1 MRYGYRREVLDM
13 WDDYLFPQSVDE
25 ALDMLQAHDGGA
37 RIIAGGTD
45 LALQSQRGR
54 VEARVMVDIT
64 RITGL
69 DEIEERDGRIYIGA
83 QVTHA
88 LVAASPLV
96 RARGRVLA
104 EACSS
109 VGGPQIRNV
118 GTLVGNV
125 MNALP
130 AADGAIALTALNA
143 EAEVAEASGR
153 RWMPILDLYAGVGR
167 STVDSRRAMVTQLRF
182 ATLGDHDG
190 SAFERLA
197 KRKALILPILNT
209 GVTFW
214 MDTGSVREAR
224 IAIGPVAV
232 TPFVA
237 EEAAQFLAGRTPDGG
252 TIDEAA
258 RLAARAAQP
267 RYSLLRGSAEYR
279 KAMVEV
285 LVRRALGR
293 AAAQISGEEA
303 QNANS

>member
-1 MRYGYRREVLDM
+1 M
-13 WDDYLFPQSVDE
+13 WDHYLFPQSVDE
-25 ALDMLQAHDGGA
+25 ALGMLQTHDGAA

-54 VEARVMVDIT
+54 VDARIMVDIT
-64 RITGL
+64 RIPGL
-69 DEIEERDGRIYIGA
+69 DHIEERDGQVYIGA

-88 LVAASPLV
+88 RVAASPSV
-96 RARGRVLA
+96 RVRGRVLA
-104 EACSS
+104 EGCGSI
-109 VGGPQIRNV
+109 GGPQIRNV

-153 RWMPILDLYAGVGR
+153 HWMPIGDLYAGVGR
-167 STVDSRRAMVTQLRF
+167 STVDSTRAMVTQLRLP
-182 ATLGDHDG
+182 ALGDHDG

-209 GVTFW
+209 GVVLR
-214 MDTGSVREAR
+214 MGNGAVRQAS
-224 IAIGPVAV
+224 IAIGPVAT

-237 EEAAQFLAGRTPDGG
+237 EEAAEFLAGKAPERD
-252 TIDEAA
+252 TITEAA
-258 RLAARAAQP
+258 RLAAQAAQP

-285 LVRRALGR
+285 LVRRALAR

-303 QNANS
+303 QNADS